1 MRMLGTHFKFP
12 KPFSR
17 GFSLL
22 ELLVVISII
31 GILVSIGTA
40 SFTAAQRTSRDSRRR
55 ADVKAM
61 QSAFEQYKAD
71 TGAYAA
77 CATMA
82 AYNPGPGALMPG
94 GLPLDPRNSGDY
106 VYNTSDACTTS
117 NYCVCALLEGGT
129 GNADEPETPGTC
141 EFNASGDYY
150 CLTNLQ

>member
-1 MRMLGTHFKFP
+1 MFRTHLAFFKKFQ
-12 KPFSR
+12 K

-40 SFTAAQRTSRDSRRR
+40 SFSAAQRTTRDSRRR

-61 QSAFEQYKAD
+61 QSAFEQYKAS
-71 TGAYAA
+71 TGAYAT
-77 CATMA
+77 CSTMA
-82 AYNPGPGALMPG
+82 AYNPGTGALMPG
-94 GLPLDPRNSGDY
+94 GLPLDPRNTGDY
-106 VYNTSDACTTS
+106 VYNTSNGCTTT
-117 NYCVCALLEGGT
+117 NYCVCALLEGGS

-141 EFNASGDYY
+141 EFNASGTYY